1 MAEYVDSNVTLQAIK
16 LLNPDAA
23 VSVNDDPNYKND
35 AGEWEE
41 QISYAGVYWPP
52 SATEATEQPQ
62 FTLEEIRAKYPEAEK
77 IVNNNNIRRTRE
89 LEYGRIQDQLD
100 KLYHDIDAGKLDETG
115 EWFKSIKAVKDAN
128 PLEE

>member
-23 VSVNDDPNYKND
+23 VSVEDNPNYRNAD
-35 AGEWEE
+35 GEWEE
-41 QISYAGVYWPP
+41 QISYSGVYWPP
-52 SATEATEQPQ
+52 GAEQATEQPQ
-62 FTLEEIRAKYPEAEK
+62 FTLEEIRAKYPEAKK
-77 IVNNNNIRRTRE
+77 IVKNGNIRITRE
-89 LEYGRIQDQLD
+89 QAYGRIQDQLD

>member
-23 VSVNDDPNYKND
+23 ISVTDDPDYRNA

-41 QISYAGVYWPP
+41 QISYSGFYWPP
-52 SATEATEQPQ
+52 SATEATEQPT
-62 FTLEEIRAKYPEAEK
+62 FTLEQVRAKYPEAEK
-77 IVNNNNIRRTRE
+77 IVNNQNISITRE
-89 LEYGRIQDQLD
+89 QAYGRIQDQLD

-128 PLEE
+128 PFE

>member
-1 MAEYVDSNVTLQAIK
+1 MADYVDSEITLEAIR

-23 VSVNDDPNYKND
+23 VSIEDNPNYRNAD
-35 AGEWEE
+35 GEWEE
-41 QISYAGVYWPP
+41 QISYSGVYWPP
-52 SATEATEQPQ
+52 GATEATEQPQ

-77 IVNNNNIRRTRE
+77 IVNNNRARRTRE
-89 LEYGRIQDQLD
+89 IEYGRIQDQLD
-100 KLYHDIDAGKLDETG
+100 KLYHDMAAGKLDETG